1 MPEHIRALIIVVV
14 LSGLSW
20 VALQPALKNLGAA
33 TEWRAWRL
41 HWFAVT
47 LTAFLVGS
55 FWIYAA
61 VTGLLLLTRK
71 ITPVTALAACCL
83 LLFAV
88 PAASINV
95 PGFGLINYFVSLNQ
109 PQLLALLLLV
119 PAGFFL
125 SRQKNT
131 LRLGATPADKL
142 LLAYVLLV
150 GLLQLREANLTSSL
164 RGGYYLVMGAV
175 LPYYVASRAPRHLR
189 DFRIVMLAF
198 VGAAALLGILAVFET
213 VKHWNLY
220 SSLTRSLGLSWG
232 FGGYLGRDGLLR
244 ASGSLGQPLVLGYV
258 MAIGLGFWL
267 FLRPGRQ
274 PSARAE
280 APLLMM
286 ASGLAASLSRGP
298 WVGAVVILL
307 VFIWTGPRAVRHTA
321 LLMALAALGM
331 GALSLTSA
339 GQKALNL
346 MPFIG
351 RLDEFNVTY
360 RQQLLDNALTV
371 IERHFWLGSVDY
383 LQTPEMQSMI
393 QGEGIVDIVNSY
405 LGVALDH
412 GAIGLALFAGF
423 FVTLAWQLWRAQ
435 RRLPQI
441 DENRFLGRALLATL
455 VGIAVMISAVSS
467 IGVIPFVYWLVAGLC
482 VAYLDMLKRLTSNP
496 SPAP

>member
-33 TEWRAWRL
+33 AQWRAWRL
-41 HWFAVT
+41 QWFVVT
-47 LTAFLVGS
+47 LTAFLVGN

-61 VTGLLLLTRK
+61 AAGLLLLTRK
-71 ITPVTALAACCL
+71 HDPAAALAACCL

-109 PQLLALLLLV
+109 PQLLALLLLM
-119 PAGFFL
+119 PAGFLL
-125 SRQKNT
+125 SRQKKT
-131 LRLGATPADKL
+131 LRLGGTPADKL

-164 RGGYYLVMGAV
+164 RGGYYLAIGTV

-189 DFRIVMLAF
+189 DFRVVMLAF
-198 VGAAALLGILAVFET
+198 VAATAVLGVLASFET
-213 VKHWNLY
+213 LKYWNLY
-220 SSLTRSLGLSWG
+220 SGMTQALGVSWG
-232 FGGYLGRDGLLR
+232 LQGYLARDGLLR
-244 ASGSLGQPLVLGYV
+244 ASGSLGQAIVLGYV
-258 MAIGLGFWL
+258 MAVGLGFWL
-267 FLRPGRQ
+267 FLRSGRQ
-274 PSARAE
+274 PTARTE
-280 APLLMM
+280 VPLLMM
-286 ASGLAASLSRGP
+286 AGGLAASLSRGP
-298 WVGAVVILL
+298 WVGAVVMLV
-307 VFIWTGPRAVRHTA
+307 VFIWTGPRAARHTA
-321 LLMALAALGM
+321 LLVVLAVLSM
-331 GALSLTSA
+331 GALSLTPA

-346 MPFIG
+346 LPFIG
-351 RLDEFNVTY
+351 NVDEFNVTY

-371 IERHFWLGSVDY
+371 IDRHFWLGSVDY

-393 QGEGIVDIVNSY
+393 QGQGIIDIVNSY

-412 GAIGLALFAGF
+412 GAVGLMLFAGIF
-423 FVTLAWQLWRAQ
+423 ATLAWQLWRAQ
-435 RRLPQI
+435 RRLHSD
-441 DENRFLGRALLATL
+441 DEKRLLGRALLATL
-455 VGIAVMISAVSS
+455 VGIAIMVSAVSS

-482 VAYLDMLKRLTSNP
+482 VAYLDMVKRLTSNP

>member
-20 VALQPALKNLGAA
+20 VALQPALKNLGATA
-33 TEWRAWRL
+33 QWRAWRL
-41 HWFAVT
+41 QWFVVT
-47 LTAFLVGS
+47 LTAFLVGN

-61 VTGLLLLTRK
+61 VAGLLLLTRELN
-71 ITPVTALAACCL
+71 PVAALAACCL
-83 LLFAV
+83 LMFAV

-119 PAGFFL
+119 PAGFLL

-164 RGGYYLVMGAV
+164 RGGYYLVLGTV
-175 LPYYVASRAPRHLR
+175 LPYYVASRAPRQLG
-189 DFRIVMLAF
+189 DFRVVMLAF
-198 VGAAALLGILAVFET
+198 VGAAALLGVLAAFET
-213 VKHWNLY
+213 LKHWNLY
-220 SSLTRSLGLSWG
+220 SSLTHSLGLRWG
-232 FGGYLGRDGLLR
+232 YGGYLGRDGLLR

-258 MAIGLGFWL
+258 MAIGIGFWL
-267 FLRPGRQ
+267 FLRSDR
-274 PSARAE
+274 PSTAGTE
-280 APLLMM
+280 VPLLMM
-286 ASGLAASLSRGP
+286 AGGSVAALSRGP

-307 VFIWTGPRAVRHTA
+307 VFIWTGPRAARHTA
-321 LLMALAALGM
+321 LLVVLAALGM
-331 GALSLTSA
+331 GALSVTSA

-346 MPFIG
+346 LPFIG
-351 RLDEFNVTY
+351 KVDEFNVTY
-360 RQQLLDNALTV
+360 RQQLLDKALSV
-371 IERHFWLGSVDY
+371 IDRHFWLGSVDY

-405 LGVALDH
+405 VGVALDH

-435 RRLPQI
+435 RRLPPD
-441 DENRFLGRALLATL
+441 DETRFLGRALLATL
-455 VGIAVMISAVSS
+455 VGIAVMISSLSS
-467 IGVIPFVYWLVAGLC
+467 VGVIPFVYWLVAGLC

-496 SPAP
+496 TPAP